1 MYEPNGE
8 ALSFANYTDVY
19 WYRVTKYGENHKER
33 EYNYSVRNFEKYLNE
48 HPSSVDVIVD
58 STHTRAS
65 IISNKQD
72 QYKLTK
78 QILTSINTTINPG
91 SMVEWNDGH
100 WIVYQKEVNPNQA
113 YNSCY
118 MVECNKK
125 LKWIDEYGVEQE
137 EWAYIFSSKDSIV
150 KQNFRTWN
158 RLITP
163 QPNQWLEMLVP
174 AKKTIKMDQKFII
187 DGRAW
192 FVDEYDATSSKG
204 VTYYSLTED
213 KIDRMDDNIENG
225 LANANKL
232 DCYKIAIQDEISCGL
247 TDNYII
253 SPIVYNDGVIDIQPL
268 GYIIEDRDIAS
279 LMLLNN
285 NATIVPISKGQTT
298 LKIYLIN
305 QPKVFKSI
313 VINITDMTE
322 QSAVLI
328 GDDSIKTTDFAIYS
342 VYRISDSKIIDP
354 IISFSISDSNLASG
368 ILLDDGTL
376 KIIANEDNKLGVV
389 TVIINTSS
397 NTYTKKIAI
406 RSLW

>member
-1 MYEPNGE
+1 MHEPDGE
-8 ALSFANYTDVY
+8 ALNFANYTDVY

-78 QILTSINTTINPG
+78 QILTSINTIINPG
-91 SMVEWNDGH
+91 SIVEWNDGH

-213 KIDRMDDNIENG
+213 KIDRMDDSIENG

>member
-1 MYEPNGE
+1 MYEPDGE
-8 ALSFANYTDVY
+8 ALNFANYTDVY

-48 HPSSVDVIVD
+48 HPSSVDVIID

-78 QILTSINTTINPG
+78 QILTSINTAINPG
-91 SMVEWNDGH
+91 SIVEWNDGH

>member
-1 MYEPNGE
+1 MYEPDGE
-8 ALSFANYTDVY
+8 ALNFTNYTDVY

-48 HPSSVDVIVD
+48 HPSSVDVIID

-78 QILTSINTTINPG
+78 QILTNINTTINPG
-91 SMVEWNDGH
+91 SIVEWNDGH

-213 KIDRMDDNIENG
+213 KIDRMDDSIENG
-225 LANANKL
+225 LANVNKL

>member
-1 MYEPNGE
+1 MYEPDGE
-8 ALSFANYTDVY
+8 ALNFANYTDVY
-19 WYRVTKYGENHKER
+19 WYRITKYGENHKER

-78 QILTSINTTINPG
+78 QILTSINTIINPG
-91 SMVEWNDGH
+91 SIVEWNDGH

-397 NTYTKKIAI
+397 NTYTKKISI

>member
-1 MYEPNGE
+1 MHEPDGE
-8 ALSFANYTDVY
+8 ALNFANYIDVY

-48 HPSSVDVIVD
+48 HPSSVDVVID
-58 STHTRAS
+58 HTPARAS

-78 QILTSINTTINPG
+78 QILTSINTIINPG
-91 SMVEWNDGH
+91 SIVEWADGY
-100 WIVYQKEVNPNQA
+100 WIVYQKEINPNQA

-118 MVECNKK
+118 MVECNKR
-125 LKWIDEYGVEQE
+125 LKWIDEYGVEQR

-213 KIDRMDDNIENG
+213 KIDRMDDSIENG

-232 DCYKIAIQDEISCGL
+232 DCYKIAIQDEINCGL
-247 TDNYII
+247 NDSYII
-253 SPIVYNDGVIDIQPL
+253 SPIVYNNGVIDTQPL
-268 GYIIEDRDIAS
+268 GYIIKDKSVAS
-279 LMLLNN
+279 VMSLDN

-328 GDDSIKTTDFAIYS
+328 GNDSIKTTDFAIYS

-354 IISFSISDSNLASG
+354 IVSFSISDSNLASG

-376 KIIANEDNKLGVV
+376 KIIANEDNRLGIV
-389 TVIINTSS
+389 TVVINTSS
-397 NTYTKKIAI
+397 DTYTKKIAI

>member
-1 MYEPNGE
+1 MYEPDGE
-8 ALSFANYTDVY
+8 ALNFANYTDVY

-78 QILTSINTTINPG
+78 QILTSINTIINPG
-91 SMVEWNDGH
+91 SIVEWNDGH

-389 TVIINTSS
+389 TAIINTSS

>member
-1 MYEPNGE
+1 MYEPDGE
-8 ALSFANYTDVY
+8 TLNFANYTDVY

-91 SMVEWNDGH
+91 SIVEWNDGH

-204 VTYYSLTED
+204 VIYYSLTED
-213 KIDRMDDNIENG
+213 KIDRMDDSIENG
-225 LANANKL
+225 LANVNKL
-232 DCYKIAIQDEISCGL
+232 DCYKIVIQDEISCGL

-253 SPIVYNDGVIDIQPL
+253 SPLVYNDGVIDTQPL

-328 GDDSIKTTDFAIYS
+328 GDGSIKTTDFAIYS

>member
-1 MYEPNGE
+1 MYEPDGE
-8 ALSFANYTDVY
+8 ALNFTNYTDVY
-19 WYRVTKYGENHKER
+19 WYRITKYGENHKER

-91 SMVEWNDGH
+91 SIVEWNDGH

-213 KIDRMDDNIENG
+213 KIDRMDDSIENG

>member
-1 MYEPNGE
+1 MYEPDGE
-8 ALSFANYTDVY
+8 ALNFANYTDVY
-19 WYRVTKYGENHKER
+19 WYRITKYGENHKER

-48 HPSSVDVIVD
+48 HPSSVDVIID
-58 STHTRAS
+58 STYTRAS

-91 SMVEWNDGH
+91 SIVEWNDGH
-100 WIVYQKEVNPNQA
+100 WIVYQKEVSPNQA

-232 DCYKIAIQDEISCGL
+232 DCYKIAIQDEINCGL

>member
-1 MYEPNGE
+1 MYEPDGE
-8 ALSFANYTDVY
+8 TLNFANYTDVY

-91 SMVEWNDGH
+91 SIVEWNDGH

-253 SPIVYNDGVIDIQPL
+253 SPLVYNDGVIDTQPL
-268 GYIIEDRDIAS
+268 GYIIEDKDVAS

-322 QSAVLI
+322 QSAVLV

>member
-1 MYEPNGE
+1 MYEPDGE
-8 ALSFANYTDVY
+8 ALNFANYTDVY
-19 WYRVTKYGENHKER
+19 WYRITKYGENHKER

-78 QILTSINTTINPG
+78 QILTSINTIINPG
-91 SMVEWNDGH
+91 SIVEWNDGH

-342 VYRISDSKIIDP
+342 VYRISNSKIIDP

-397 NTYTKKIAI
+397 NTYTKKISI

>member
-1 MYEPNGE
+1 MHEPDGE
-8 ALSFANYTDVY
+8 ALNFANYTDVY

-91 SMVEWNDGH
+91 SIVEWNDGH
-100 WIVYQKEVNPNQA
+100 WIVYQKEINPNQA

-213 KIDRMDDNIENG
+213 KIDRMDDSIENG

-406 RSLW
+406 KSLW

>member
-1 MYEPNGE
+1 MHEPDGE
-8 ALSFANYTDVY
+8 ALNFANYTDVY

-91 SMVEWNDGH
+91 SIVEWNDGH

-213 KIDRMDDNIENG
+213 KIDRMDDSIENG

-232 DCYKIAIQDEISCGL
+232 DCYKIVIQDEISCGL
-247 TDNYII
+247 NDNYII
-253 SPIVYNDGVIDIQPL
+253 SPTVYNDGVIDIQPL
-268 GYIIEDRDIAS
+268 GYIIEDRDVAS

>member
-1 MYEPNGE
+1 MHEPDGE
-8 ALSFANYTDVY
+8 ALNFANYTDVY
-19 WYRVTKYGENHKER
+19 WYRITKYGENHKER

-78 QILTSINTTINPG
+78 QILTSINTIINPG
-91 SMVEWNDGH
+91 SIVEWNDGH

-397 NTYTKKIAI
+397 NTYTKKISI

>member
-1 MYEPNGE
+1 MHEPDGE
-8 ALSFANYTDVY
+8 ALNFANYTDVY

-91 SMVEWNDGH
+91 SIVEWDDGH

-213 KIDRMDDNIENG
+213 KIDRMDDSIENG

-368 ILLDDGTL
+368 MLLDDGTL

>member
-1 MYEPNGE
+1 MHEPDGE
-8 ALSFANYTDVY
+8 TLNFANYTDVY

-48 HPSSVDVIVD
+48 HPSSVDVIID

-91 SMVEWNDGH
+91 SIVEWNDGH

-213 KIDRMDDNIENG
+213 KIDRMDDSIENG

-268 GYIIEDRDIAS
+268 GYIIEDKDVAS

-376 KIIANEDNKLGVV
+376 KIIANENNKLGEV

>member
-1 MYEPNGE
+1 MHEPDGE
-8 ALSFANYTDVY
+8 ALNFANYTDVY
-19 WYRVTKYGENHKER
+19 WYRITKYGENHKER

-78 QILTSINTTINPG
+78 QILTSINTIINPG
-91 SMVEWNDGH
+91 SIVEWNDGH

-213 KIDRMDDNIENG
+213 KIDRMDDNIEDG

>member
-1 MYEPNGE
+1 MHEPDGE
-8 ALSFANYTDVY
+8 ALNFANYTDVY

-91 SMVEWNDGH
+91 SIVEWNDGH

-253 SPIVYNDGVIDIQPL
+253 SPIVYNDGVIDTQPL
-268 GYIIEDRDIAS
+268 GYIIEDKDVAS

>member
-1 MYEPNGE
+1 MHEPDGE
-8 ALSFANYTDVY
+8 TLNFANYTDVY

-91 SMVEWNDGH
+91 SIVEWNDRH

-322 QSAVLI
+322 QSAALI

-368 ILLDDGTL
+368 MLLDDGTL

>member
-1 MYEPNGE
+1 MYEPDGE
-8 ALSFANYTDVY
+8 ALNFANYTDVY
-19 WYRVTKYGENHKER
+19 WYRITKYGENHKER

-91 SMVEWNDGH
+91 SIVEWNDGH

-213 KIDRMDDNIENG
+213 KIDRMDDNIEDG

-397 NTYTKKIAI
+397 NTYTKKISI

>member
-1 MYEPNGE
+1 MHEPDGE
-8 ALSFANYTDVY
+8 ALNFANYTDVY

-48 HPSSVDVIVD
+48 HPSSVDVMID

-91 SMVEWNDGH
+91 SIVEWNDGH

-268 GYIIEDRDIAS
+268 GYIIEDKDVAS

>member
-1 MYEPNGE
+1 MHEPDGE
-8 ALSFANYTDVY
+8 ALNFANYTDVY

-91 SMVEWNDGH
+91 SIVEWNDGH

-268 GYIIEDRDIAS
+268 GYIIEDKDVAS

>member
-1 MYEPNGE
+1 MYEPDGE
-8 ALSFANYTDVY
+8 ALNFANYTDVY

-78 QILTSINTTINPG
+78 QILTSINTIINPG
-91 SMVEWNDGH
+91 SIVEWNDGH

-232 DCYKIAIQDEISCGL
+232 DCYKIDIQDEISCGL

-313 VINITDMTE
+313 VINITDITE

>member
-1 MYEPNGE
+1 MHEPDGE
-8 ALSFANYTDVY
+8 ALNFANYTDVY
-19 WYRVTKYGENHKER
+19 WYRITKYGENHKER

-91 SMVEWNDGH
+91 SIVEWNDGH

-397 NTYTKKIAI
+397 NTYTKKISI

>member
-1 MYEPNGE
+1 MHEPDGE
-8 ALSFANYTDVY
+8 ALNFANYTDVY
-19 WYRVTKYGENHKER
+19 WYRITKYGENHKER

-91 SMVEWNDGH
+91 SIVEWNDGH

-213 KIDRMDDNIENG
+213 KIDRMDDSIENG

-253 SPIVYNDGVIDIQPL
+253 SPIVYNDGVIDTQPL
-268 GYIIEDRDIAS
+268 GYIIEDKDVAS

-328 GDDSIKTTDFAIYS
+328 GDDSIKTTDFAIYTA
-342 VYRISDSKIIDP
+342 YKISDSKIVDP
-354 IISFSISDSNLASG
+354 IVNFSISDDSLASG
-368 ILLDDGTL
+368 VLLDDGTL

>member
-1 MYEPNGE
+1 MYEPDGE
-8 ALSFANYTDVY
+8 ALNFANYTDVY
-19 WYRVTKYGENHKER
+19 WYRITKYGENHKER

-91 SMVEWNDGH
+91 SIVEWNDGH

-342 VYRISDSKIIDP
+342 VYRISNSKIIDP

-397 NTYTKKIAI
+397 NTYTKKISI

>member
-1 MYEPNGE
+1 MYEPDGE
-8 ALSFANYTDVY
+8 ALNFANYTDVY

-48 HPSSVDVIVD
+48 HPSSVDVMID

-78 QILTSINTTINPG
+78 QILTSTAINPG
-91 SMVEWNDGH
+91 SIVEWNDGH

-163 QPNQWLEMLVP
+163 QPNQWLEILVP

>member
-1 MYEPNGE
+1 MYEPDGE
-8 ALSFANYTDVY
+8 ALNFANYTDVY

-91 SMVEWNDGH
+91 SIVEWNDGH

>member
-1 MYEPNGE
+1 MYEPDGE
-8 ALSFANYTDVY
+8 TLNFANYTDVY

-48 HPSSVDVIVD
+48 HPSSVDVIID

-91 SMVEWNDGH
+91 SIVEWNDGH

-232 DCYKIAIQDEISCGL
+232 DCYKIVIQDEINCGL
-247 TDNYII
+247 NDSYII
-253 SPIVYNDGVIDIQPL
+253 NPVVYNDGVIDTQPL
-268 GYIIEDRDIAS
+268 GYIIEDRSVAS
-279 LMLLNN
+279 LMSLNN
-285 NATIVPISKGQTT
+285 NATIIPVSKGQTT

>member
-1 MYEPNGE
+1 MYESDGE
-8 ALSFANYTDVY
+8 ALNFANYTDVY

-78 QILTSINTTINPG
+78 QILTSINTIINPG
-91 SMVEWNDGH
+91 SIVEWNDGY

-174 AKKTIKMDQKFII
+174 AKKIIKMDQKFII

>member
-1 MYEPNGE
+1 MHEPDGE
-8 ALSFANYTDVY
+8 ALNFANYTDVY

-91 SMVEWNDGH
+91 SIVEWNDGH

-322 QSAVLI
+322 QSAVLV

>member
-1 MYEPNGE
+1 MYEPDGE
-8 ALSFANYTDVY
+8 TLNFANYTDVY

-91 SMVEWNDGH
+91 SIVEWNDGY

-174 AKKTIKMDQKFII
+174 AKKIIKMDQKFII

-397 NTYTKKIAI
+397 DTYTKKIAI

>member
-1 MYEPNGE
+1 MHEPDGE
-8 ALSFANYTDVY
+8 TLNFANYTDVY

-91 SMVEWNDGH
+91 SIVEWNDGH

-125 LKWIDEYGVEQE
+125 LKWIDEYGIEQE

-213 KIDRMDDNIENG
+213 KIDRMDDSIENG
-225 LANANKL
+225 LANTNKL

-268 GYIIEDRDIAS
+268 GYIIEDRDVAS

>member
-1 MYEPNGE
+1 MHEPDGE
-8 ALSFANYTDVY
+8 ALNFTNYTDVY

-91 SMVEWNDGH
+91 SIVEWNDGH

>member
-1 MYEPNGE
+1 MHEPDGE
-8 ALSFANYTDVY
+8 ALNFANYTDVY
-19 WYRVTKYGENHKER
+19 WYRITKYGENHKER

-78 QILTSINTTINPG
+78 QILTSINTIINPG
-91 SMVEWNDGH
+91 SIVEWNDGH

-342 VYRISDSKIIDP
+342 VYRISNSKIIDP

-397 NTYTKKIAI
+397 NTYTKKISI

>member
-1 MYEPNGE
+1 MYEPDGE
-8 ALSFANYTDVY
+8 ALNFANYTDVY

-48 HPSSVDVIVD
+48 HPSSVDVMID

-91 SMVEWNDGH
+91 SIVEWNDGH

-163 QPNQWLEMLVP
+163 LSNQWLEILVP
-174 AKKTIKMDQKFII
+174 AKKTIKIDQKFII

-213 KIDRMDDNIENG
+213 KIDRMDDSIENG

-232 DCYKIAIQDEISCGL
+232 DCYKIAIQDEINCGL

>member
-1 MYEPNGE
+1 MHEPDGE
-8 ALSFANYTDVY
+8 ALNFANYTDVY

-91 SMVEWNDGH
+91 SIVEWNDGH
-100 WIVYQKEVNPNQA
+100 WIVYQKEVSPNQA

-232 DCYKIAIQDEISCGL
+232 DCYKIAIQDEINCGL

-268 GYIIEDRDIAS
+268 GYIIEDKDVAS